1 MAFLFKRN
9 PKTPQELIRA
19 LNDSII
25 KLDSQADYLKKYQDE
40 ASRYLHQVK
49 FILHGDDEN
58 DPLPDQIGVLAQEI
72 YMNDTL
78 YVLVSHLKRLDFD
91 SRKDVLII
99 FSTLLRRQIRDKSPT
114 VDYLINSKPE
124 ILIMLLKGPESPDIG
139 LILGQI
145 LRDCIKY
152 EKINQFILNNKLVWN
167 YFNYVQISIFEIATD
182 SFTTLHDL
190 LTIHKSLVAKFLDDN
205 YQFFTNNMN
214 KLMQSSNYVVKRQ
227 SVRLLLE
234 IVLQKSNKS
243 FLYKYFDDSNNLKLI
258 MLLLND
264 KSKNLQIEAFD
275 IFKFFIVKPKKS
287 QKVLDILI
295 KNKQNFL
302 NFFKNFD
309 IQTNNSNLI
318 DEKDFVLA
326 EIEKLPDIERKDFPI
341 RKANET
347 NEIVFEN

>member
-9 PKTPQELIRA
+9 PKTPLELVRA

-25 KLDSQADYLKKYQDE
+25 KLDLVQDNLKKYQDE
-40 ASRYLHQVK
+40 TSRYLNQVK
-49 FILHGDDEN
+49 IILHGDDEN
-58 DPLPDQIGVLAQEI
+58 EPLPDQISILAQEI
-72 YMNDTL
+72 YSQDTL
-78 YVLVSHLKRLDFD
+78 YILIAHLKKLDFD

-114 VDYLINSKPE
+114 VDYLIHSKSE

-139 LILGQI
+139 LISGQI

-152 EKINQFILNNKLVWN
+152 EKINQFILFNPLFWN

-182 SFTTLHDL
+182 AFNTLHDL
-190 LTIHKSLVAKFLDDN
+190 LTTHKNLVATFLYDN
-205 YQFFTNNMN
+205 YDQFTTNIT

-234 IVLQKSNKS
+234 IVLQKSNKL

-264 KSKNLQIEAFD
+264 KSKNLQFEAFD

-295 KNKQNFL
+295 KNKENFC
-302 NFFKNFD
+302 NFFNAFEID
-309 IQTNNSNLI
+309 ANNVNLA
-318 DEKDFVLA
+318 DEKEFVLA
-326 EIEKLPDIERKDFPI
+326 EIEKLPDIRSE
-341 RKANET
+341 
-347 NEIVFEN
+347 